1 MHYAAGWRDKRAVRW
16 PVVLKERW
24 AQAVVAMAVLVAA
37 SIVPSAASAAAYSQM
52 IILGDSLSDT
62 GNAFLG
68 TGQTIPPSPPYFEG
82 HFSNGP
88 VWVERLAVALGVDA
102 FPFLAGGTNFAF
114 GSAQTRDLLLQLSL
128 FLSTAGFRA
137 DPEALYVIWGGA
149 SDIRQAVRA
158 VVMKGGNVAKA
169 IGAVRDAAR
178 RIAEIAAILRG
189 VGAKHFL
196 VLNQP
201 DIGLIPETT
210 ALGHEA
216 VLLASHL
223 THTFNQTVDRT
234 LNLLQF
240 LFRID
245 LTRLD
250 TFALLNQVV
259 NREFEEFTNVTDGCL
274 DGDPLTFKTDNVCSP
289 EDRNE
294 FGVPA
299 ATGYVFWDNQH
310 PTTAAHALLTDEA
323 LKALGKRM
331 VSAAEKGEN

>member
-1 MHYAAGWRDKRAVRW
+1 MYYAARWRDTRAVRW
-16 PVVLKERW
+16 PVVLNERW
-24 AQAVVAMAVLVAA
+24 APAVVAMAVLVAA
-37 SIVPSAASAAAYSQM
+37 SLGLSAASAAAYSQM

-68 TGQTIPPSPPYFEG
+68 TGKTIPASPPYFLG
-82 HFSNGP
+82 HFSNGT
-88 VWVERLAVALGVDA
+88 VWVERLAEALGLDA
-102 FPFLAGGTNFAF
+102 SPFLTGGTNFAF

-128 FLSTAGFRA
+128 LLSTTGFRA

-158 VVMKGGNVAKA
+158 VVREGGNAA
-169 IGAVRDAAR
+169 QALDEVRDAAR
-178 RIAEIAAILRG
+178 RVAEIVAILRG

-210 ALGHEA
+210 ALGQEA
-216 VLLASHL
+216 VLLASRL
-223 THTFNQTVDRT
+223 TQTFNQTFDRT
-234 LNLLQF
+234 LHLLQF

-250 TFALLNQVV
+250 TFALLHQVV

-274 DGDPLTFKTDNVCSP
+274 DGDPLTFKNVCRP
-289 EDRNE
+289 EKLNE

-299 ATGYVFWDNQH
+299 AMGYVFWDNQH
-310 PTTAAHALLTDEA
+310 PTTGAHALLTDEA
-323 LKALGKRM
+323 LKVLGKRM
-331 VSAAEKGEN
+331 MSAAEKGEN

>member
-1 MHYAAGWRDKRAVRW
+1 MYYAAGRRDKRMVRW

-24 AQAVVAMAVLVAA
+24 APAVVAMAVLVAA
-37 SIVPSAASAAAYSQM
+37 SIGPSAASAAAYSQL

-68 TGQTIPPSPPYFEG
+68 TGQTIPRSPPYFQG

-88 VWVERLAVALGVDA
+88 VWVEGLAEALRLDA
-102 FPFLAGGTNFAF
+102 SPFLTGGTNFAF

-137 DPEALYVIWGGA
+137 DPKALYVIWGGA

-158 VVMKGGNVAKA
+158 VVMEGGNAAKA
-169 IGAVRDAAR
+169 LGDVRDAAR
-178 RIAEIAAILRG
+178 RVAEIVAILRG

-216 VLLASHL
+216 VLLASRL
-223 THTFNQTVDRT
+223 TQTFNQTFDRT

-240 LFRID
+240 LFRLD

-250 TFALLNQVV
+250 TFALLHQVV
-259 NREFEEFTNVTDGCL
+259 NGEFEGFTHVTDGCL
-274 DGDPLTFKTDNVCSP
+274 DDDPLTFKNVCSP
-289 EDRNE
+289 EELNE